1 MLRKSLLLVCSLAVF
16 VGSAFS
22 QAPEAKSNKKLSI
35 DLNYGIPVT
44 FFSINS
50 GLVAIY
56 GVGARY
62 SLTPTISFAGKFNS
76 FAFVNSNTGN
86 TAGPLSS
93 NPIGPSDVLSYNNK
107 FRSINGFVQY
117 NLHKIF
123 GLDKATNR
131 YMPYATFGGGLLIA
145 NKFNSVNTDGTG
157 NGGANSKFA
166 YTSKMRNYQLGGG
179 VRYYLNSFVDLTLAT
194 EYNYVETYWLDGAYS
209 DKKLDTYLNTY
220 LGVNIKIGASKTHNL
235 MDWSFKDQPEEIKED
250 FDYSRISAD
259 AHLGLPIM
267 FTGIGY
273 SPSLGGGLSGRYS
286 ITKAFSAQANL
297 GWYKYRG
304 TQETNVAITTPGYYE
319 NDNIKHF
326 NTLITNM
333 GLRVLFNL
341 NQITETPSERRT
353 WNHYVSV
360 GAGINNFNQ
369 DLELSDNSKIENSKV
384 RWKTSNAVVG
394 YQARKYINSE
404 YDFVTGVDF
413 NYNQSFWLDGA
424 AKDRKLDH
432 SVYLFA
438 GVSYKIGAKGGKEL
452 IDWTYSNYNWTQEK
466 KSIPLSQV
474 PIIDKPTIEEPAAP
488 EAPKAPETP
497 NAPEP
502 VVETPKPAEPVI
514 VETPKPAEPVV
525 VETPKPTPAPNS
537 TPATKPV
544 VKPVPAE
551 PTTPSPAYV
560 ASSEIAPP
568 PMMYNVI
575 VACYSANKANIA
587 QLAKANLEK
596 KGYTP
601 SLYQDPNSRM
611 LRMALISTD
620 SKAEALEILRKAR
633 KDVDANSW
641 IHLYNK
647 Q

>member
-1 MLRKSLLLVCSLAVF
+1 MLRKTLLLACSLAVF

-22 QAPEAKSNKKLSI
+22 QATESKPNTKLSI

-44 FFSINS
+44 FFSVNS

-62 SLTPTISFAGKFNS
+62 SFTPTISVAGKFNS
-76 FAFVNSNTGN
+76 FAFVNTNTGN
-86 TAGPLSS
+86 AAGPLSS
-93 NPIGPSDVLSYNNK
+93 NPVGPTDVLSYNNK

-117 NLHKIF
+117 NLHKVL
-123 GLDKATNR
+123 GLDQATNR
-131 YMPYATFGGGLLIA
+131 FMPYVTFGGGLLIA
-145 NKFNSVNTDGTG
+145 NKFSHVNIDGKSSIMQ
-157 NGGANSKFA
+157 NFS

-220 LGVNIKIGASKTHNL
+220 LGVNVKIGAKKSHNL
-235 MDWSFKDQPEEIKED
+235 IDWSFKDEPEEIKEA
-250 FDYSRISAD
+250 FDYSRLSAD

-304 TQETNVAITTPGYYE
+304 TQETNTAIATPGYFE
-319 NDNIKHF
+319 NSNVKHF

-341 NQITETPSERRT
+341 NQIGETPSERRT

-360 GAGINNFNQ
+360 GAGINNFRQ
-369 DLELSDNSKIENSKV
+369 DLELSDNSKIEDTKV

-404 YDFVTGVDF
+404 LDFVTGADF

-424 AKDRKLDH
+424 PKDRKLDH

-438 GVSYKIGAKGGKEL
+438 GISYKVGAKGGKEL
-452 IDWTYSNYNWTQEK
+452 IDWTYGNYNWTQEK
-466 KSIPLSQV
+466 KSIPLAQV
-474 PIIDKPTIEEPAAP
+474 PVIDKPTIEEPKAP
-488 EAPKAPETP
+488 EAPKAPEP
-497 NAPEP
+497 EAPKAPEP
-502 VVETPKPAEPVI
+502 V

-525 VETPKPTPAPNS
+525 VETPKPAEPVVVETPKPSPKPTPAP
-537 TPATKPV
+537 KPV
-544 VKPVPAE
+544 VKPTPAE
-551 PTTPSPAYV
+551 PVSTPAYV
-560 ASSEIAPP
+560 VSSEIAPP
-568 PMMYNVI
+568 PMKYNVI
-575 VACYSANKANIA
+575 VACYGASKVNIA
-587 QLAKANLEK
+587 EMAKANLEK

-601 SLYQDPNSRM
+601 SIYQDPNSRM

-620 SKAEALEILRKAR
+620 SKAEAIEILRKAR

>member
-16 VGSAFS
+16 VGSVFS
-22 QAPEAKSNKKLSI
+22 QAPEAKTNTKLSI

-62 SLTPTISFAGKFNS
+62 SFSPTISVAAKYNS
-76 FAFVNSNTGN
+76 FAFVNNSTGN
-86 TAGPLSS
+86 SFGSLSS
-93 NPIGPSDVLSYNNK
+93 NPISSTDVIKYNNK
-107 FRSINGFVQY
+107 FKSLNVFAQY
-117 NLHKIF
+117 NLHKLLGMDQLTSRFI
-123 GLDKATNR
+123 
-131 YMPYATFGGGLLIA
+131 PYVSVGGGLLIA
-145 NKFNSVNTDGTG
+145 NKFSSTLVDGNVYG
-157 NGGANSKFA
+157 DKNFKFSPMI
-166 YTSKMRNYQLGGG
+166 TNYQFGGG
-179 VRYYLNSFVDLTLAT
+179 VRYYLNSFVDLTLSS
-194 EYNYVETYWLDGAYS
+194 EFNYVETYYLDGAYS
-209 DKKLDTYLNTY
+209 DKKLDSYLNTY
-220 LGVNIKIGASKTHNL
+220 LGVNFKIGAKKSHNL
-235 MDWSFKDQPEEIKED
+235 LDWSHKDQPDEIREKYD
-250 FDYSRISAD
+250 FSKMSVD
-259 AHLGLPIM
+259 AHLGLPIL
-267 FTGIGY
+267 FTGVGY
-273 SPSLGGGLSGRYS
+273 SPSLGGGANFRYS
-286 ITKAFSAQANL
+286 LTRAFSLQANL

-304 TQETNVAITTPGYYE
+304 TQEVGNSISTGFYREVG
-319 NDNIKHF
+319 DIKHF
-326 NTLITNM
+326 NTLMTNFGIRTM
-333 GLRVLFNL
+333 FNI
-341 NQITETPSERRT
+341 NQIGEMPSEKRV
-353 WNHYVSV
+353 WNHYISLGV
-360 GAGINNFNQ
+360 GINNFNQ
-369 DLELSDNSKIENSKV
+369 DLDLANGTTIENIKY

-404 YDFVTGVDF
+404 FDFMAGLDF

-424 AKDRKLDH
+424 PKDTKLDH
-432 SVYLFA
+432 SIYLFA

-514 VETPKPAEPVV
+514 VETTKPAEPVV

-537 TPATKPV
+537 TPAPKPV

-551 PTTPSPAYV
+551 PSTPSPVYV

-568 PMMYNVI
+568 PMKYNVI

-633 KDVDANSW
+633 KVVDANSW